1 MASLRERLLRR
12 AAPAPAP
19 DKDKA
24 ANGAEPAAKDNGD
37 GAHPPQNSVQIPQIS
52 HVSMLSALSSRSTI
66 PGRSSVGVR
75 GGQSFASRIEIAPLS
90 PVEQLKVDLHRR
102 LIERLDLE
110 ALEQITDEAVLVQQ
124 IRNAVVEFLR
134 TEPTPLSQVEREE
147 VIEQIVYEVTGLG
160 PIEPLFRDH
169 TISDILVNGPKDVYV
184 ERKGKLSRVPTA
196 FRNDAHLLAIIDRI
210 VSRVGRRVDESSPM
224 VDARLPD
231 GSRVNAIIPPLALDG
246 PVLSIRRFGAQI
258 TIDQLLE
265 YGALTTEMV
274 DLLAGCVQ
282 ARLNILISGG
292 TGSGKTTLLNAL
304 SSFIPASERVVT
316 IEDAAELRLQQEH
329 VVRLETRPPNAEGRG
344 EVLARDLV
352 KNALRM
358 RPDRIIVGEVRGA
371 ESLDML
377 QAMNTGHEGSLTTI
391 HANSPRDALA
401 RIETMIQ
408 FAVTSLPSKAL
419 REQIASALDVISAQE
434 IFRFRRQGVSNDGIV
449 VGRFEATGVR
459 PGFTDR
465 LRVAGVE
472 LPPSLFSAV

>member
-1 MASLRERLLRR
+1 
-12 AAPAPAP
+12 
-19 DKDKA
+19 
-24 ANGAEPAAKDNGD
+24 
-37 GAHPPQNSVQIPQIS
+37 
-52 HVSMLSALSSRSTI
+52 
-66 PGRSSVGVR
+66 
-75 GGQSFASRIEIAPLS
+75 
-90 PVEQLKVDLHRR
+90 
-102 LIERLDLE
+102 
-110 ALEQITDEAVLVQQ
+110 
-124 IRNAVVEFLR
+124 
-134 TEPTPLSQVEREE
+134 
-147 VIEQIVYEVTGLG
+147 
-160 PIEPLFRDH
+160 
-169 TISDILVNGPKDVYV
+169 
-184 ERKGKLSRVPTA
+184 
-196 FRNDAHLLAIIDRI
+196 
-210 VSRVGRRVDESSPM
+210 M

-265 YGALTTEMV
+265 LGALTSEMV
-274 DLLAGCVQ
+274 YLLAGCVQ

-329 VVRLETRPPNAEGRG
+329 VVRLETRPPTAEGRG
-344 EVLARDLV
+344 EVVARDLV

-358 RPDRIIVGEVRGA
+358 RPDRIIVGEVRGSEA
-371 ESLDML
+371 LDML

-408 FAVTSLPSKAL
+408 FGATTLPSKAM
-419 REQIASALDVISAQE
+419 REQISSALDLIIQVSRLSDGTRRVTSVTEVTSMEGDVISAQE
-434 IFRFRRQGVSNDGIV
+434 IFRFRRQGVSNDGAV

-465 LRVAGVE
+465 LRVAGVD
-472 LPPSLFSAV
+472 LPSNLFAAG